1 MTYQARRTGTGAGTM
16 VLISDNGP
24 GFPAEILP
32 RIFEPY
38 VTTKAKG
45 TGLGMPI
52 VKKIV
57 DEHQGTIEIRNA
69 PEGGARICIL
79 LPLVKEEEAKHGN
92 NIGR

>member
-1 MTYQARRTGTGAGTM
+1 
-16 VLISDNGP
+16 
-24 GFPAEILP
+24 
-32 RIFEPY
+32 
-38 VTTKAKG
+38 
-45 TGLGMPI
+45 MPI

-69 PEGGARICIL
+69 PEGGARICIR